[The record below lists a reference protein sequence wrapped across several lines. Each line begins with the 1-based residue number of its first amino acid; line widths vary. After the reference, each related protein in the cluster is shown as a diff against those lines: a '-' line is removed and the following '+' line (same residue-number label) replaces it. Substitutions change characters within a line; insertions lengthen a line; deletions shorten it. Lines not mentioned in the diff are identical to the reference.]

1 MHAHKKTVLV
11 ILGAVLLMAA
21 VIGWLVSS
29 KPTRGTVKQVV
40 ENNKQEVQGS
50 TIEESKDGKKVWVL
64 TVDSMLYDR
73 KTQVDKLKGIKGTF
87 YDKSGK
93 TMTVTADEG
102 EVNVATKNVVLTK
115 NPKGVTSD
123 NATVTAQKIT
133 WVNKTQT
140 VVAEG
145 NAVLTKGDTVAKA
158 EKASFN
164 VPMDHAT
171 LEKNAS
177 VQKGEFK

>member
-1 MHAHKKTVLV
+1 MRAQKRTLLV
-11 ILGAVLLMAA
+11 IIGAVLLMGA

-29 KPTRGTVKQVV
+29 KPTAGTVKQVQ
-40 ENNKQEVQGS
+40 ENNKQSVSGS
-50 TIEESKDGKKVWVL
+50 TIQEMKDGKKVWEL
-64 TVDSMLYDR
+64 TVDSMLYDN
-73 KTQVDKLKGIKGTF
+73 KSQVDKMKGIKGTF

-102 EVNVATKNVVLTK
+102 EVRMNTKDVVLTK

-123 NATVTAQKIT
+123 KATVTAKKIT
-133 WVNKTQT
+133 WINKNQT

-145 NAVLTKGDTVAKA
+145 DAVLTKDDTVAKA
-158 EKASFN
+158 QKATFN

-171 LEKNAS
+171 LEKDAS

>member
-1 MHAHKKTVLV
+1 MHAQKKTILV
-11 ILGAVLLMAA
+11 IVGAILLMAA

-29 KPTRGTVKQVV
+29 KPTTGKVKQVV
-40 ENNKQEVQGS
+40 ENNKQEVKGS
-50 TIEESKDGKKVWVL
+50 TIEETKDGKKVWVL
-64 TVDSMLYDR
+64 SVDSMLYDH

-123 NATVTAQKIT
+123 KATVTAKKIT
-133 WVNKTQT
+133 WINKNQT

-145 NAVLTKGDTVAKA
+145 DAVLTKDDVVAKA
-158 EKASFN
+158 AKATFN

-171 LEKNAS
+171 LEKDAS